1 MLQVKPN
8 NSDGDELPSEGSLN
22 SFVSFITMF
31 LGQIFVSF
39 VLRYNL
45 PLDKEGIYLKITKL
59 DNNHHSVT
67 CTKSNE

>member
-8 NSDGDELPSEGSLN
+8 NSGGDELPSEGSLN

-45 PLDKEGIYLKITKL
+45 PLDKEGIYRKITKL
-59 DNNHHSVT
+59 DNNRLVT